1 MNMIAKLF
9 APKTAITSATI
20 RAEIERAESKIA
32 AHRAQLEGVLAG
44 IAVMNDNQHAQ
55 AEADA
60 AAIKR
65 AIMRLEARANHLTAE
80 LPNAVA
86 AEEAAAKIAA
96 DDALRHRAEAARKAN
111 TKEAA
116 KLIADYAVHAA
127 RVAEVIAK
135 LEALDIETMAV
146 NAALRSNPVAE
157 PVLVY
162 DAIHRRSPDR
172 PADERRAVRKCW
184 VYRYPGSPRDTDK
197 VKFQYE
203 APHEVVRQ
211 ADIGPDGEAI
221 PVPAVQHD
229 YYNRVLT
236 IIPTLEDREVVIER
250 VPFRAGQSEAP
261 MSSVRLPPAFAGGDY
276 IWPRNSLCVA

>member
-1 MNMIAKLF
+1 MNMISKLF
-9 APKTAITSATI
+9 APKTSITSATI
-20 RAEIERAESKIA
+20 RAEIERAEVEINS
-32 AHRAQLEGVLAG
+32 RRGQLDRVLAG
-44 IAVMNDNQHAQ
+44 IALMTDSQHGQ

-65 AIMRLEARANHLTAE
+65 AILRLEARANHLAAE
-80 LPNAVA
+80 LPNVVA
-86 AEEAAAKIAA
+86 AEEAAAKVAA
-96 DDALRHRAEAARKAN
+96 DDALRQRAEAARKAN

-116 KLIADYAVHAA
+116 KLLADYAVNAT
-127 RVAEVIAK
+127 RLSEVIAK
-135 LEALDIETMAV
+135 LNALDVETAAV

-157 PVLVY
+157 SVLGY
-162 DAIHRRSPDR
+162 DAIHRRSADR
-172 PADERRAVRKCW
+172 PAGERRTVRKCW

-203 APHEVVRQ
+203 SPHEVVRQ

-236 IIPTLEDREVVIER
+236 IIPTLEDREVVVER
-250 VPFRAGQSEAP
+250 VSFRPGQTEAP
-261 MSSVRLPPAFAGGDY
+261 LSSVRLPPAFSGEPS
-276 IWPRNSLCVA
+276 IWPRR

>member
-1 MNMIAKLF
+1 MNMITKLF

-20 RAEIERAESKIA
+20 RAEIERAESEITAYSAK
-32 AHRAQLEGVLAG
+32 LEGMLAG
-44 IAVMNDNQHAQ
+44 IAVMNDSQHAQ

-65 AIMRLEARANHLTAE
+65 AIMRLEARANHLAAE
-80 LPNAVA
+80 LPNVIA
-86 AEEAAAKIAA
+86 AEEADAKAA
-96 DDALRHRAEAARKAN
+96 DDEALRQRAEAARKAN

-116 KLIADYAVHAA
+116 KLLADYAAHAA
-127 RVAEVIAK
+127 WVAEVIAK
-135 LEALDIETMAV
+135 LEALDIETTAV
-146 NAALRSNPVAE
+146 NAALRSNPVAAT
-157 PVLVY
+157 VAGY

-211 ADIGPDGEAI
+211 ADIGRDGEAV

-229 YYNRVLT
+229 YYGRVLT
-236 IIPTLEDREVVIER
+236 IIPTIEDREIVIER
-250 VPFRAGQSEAP
+250 VSFRPGLSEAP
-261 MSSVRLPPAFAGGDY
+261 LSSVRLPSAFSAEPF
-276 IWPRNSLCVA
+276 IWPRGSRQ

>member
-1 MNMIAKLF
+1 MNMITKLF

-20 RAEIERAESKIA
+20 RVEIERAESEIT
-32 AHRAQLEGVLAG
+32 AHRAQLERVLAG
-44 IAVMNDNQHAQ
+44 IAVMNDSQHAQ

-65 AIMRLEARANHLTAE
+65 AVMRLEARANHLAAE
-80 LPNAVA
+80 LPNVTA
-86 AEEAAAKIAA
+86 AEEAAAKAAA
-96 DDALRHRAEAARKAN
+96 DDALRQRAEAARKAN

-116 KLIADYAVHAA
+116 KLLADYAAYAA

-135 LEALDIETMAV
+135 LEALDIETAAV
-146 NAALRSNPVAE
+146 NAALRSNPIADTVAA
-157 PVLVY
+157 Y
-162 DAIHRRSPDR
+162 DAIHRRSPAR
-172 PADERRAVRKCW
+172 PAGERCAVRKCW

-211 ADIGPDGEAI
+211 ADIDRDGKAI

-229 YYNRVLT
+229 YYGRALT

-250 VPFRAGQSEAP
+250 VSFRAGQSEAP
-261 MSSVRLPPAFAGGDY
+261 LSSVRLPPAFAGEDH
-276 IWPRNSLCVA
+276 IWPRK

>member
-1 MNMIAKLF
+1 MNMISKLF

-20 RAEIERAESKIA
+20 RAEIERAESEIT
-32 AHRAQLEGVLAG
+32 AHSAQLEGVLAG
-44 IAVMNDNQHAQ
+44 IAVMNDSQHAQ

-65 AIMRLEARANHLTAE
+65 AITRLEARANHLAAE
-80 LPNAVA
+80 LPNVIA
-86 AEEAAAKIAA
+86 AEEAAAKVAS
-96 DDALRHRAEAARKAN
+96 DDALRQRAEAARKAN

-116 KLIADYAVHAA
+116 KLLADYAVHAT
-127 RVAEVIAK
+127 RVSEVIAK
-135 LEALDIETMAV
+135 LEALDIETTAV

-157 PVLVY
+157 NVAGY

-172 PADERRAVRKCW
+172 QAGERRAVRKCW

-197 VKFQYE
+197 TKFQYE

-211 ADIGPDGEAI
+211 ADIGRDGKAI

-229 YYNRVLT
+229 YYGRVLT
-236 IIPTLEDREVVIER
+236 IIPTLEDREVVFER
-250 VPFRAGQSEAP
+250 VSFRPGQTEATL
-261 MSSVRLPPAFAGGDY
+261 SSVRLPPAFSAEPSF
-276 IWPRNSLCVA
+276 WPRG

>member
-1 MNMIAKLF
+1 MNLLTKLF
-9 APKTAITSATI
+9 APKTAITAATI
-20 RAEIERAESKIA
+20 RAEIERAESEIT
-32 AHRAQLEGVLAG
+32 AHRAKHEALLAG
-44 IAVMNDNQHAQ
+44 IATMDDATHQK

-65 AIMRLEARANHLTAE
+65 AIMRLEARANHLATE
-80 LPNAVA
+80 LPNVIA
-86 AEEAAAKIAA
+86 AEEAAAKVAA
-96 DDALRHRAEAARKAN
+96 DEALRQRAEAARKAN
-111 TKEAA
+111 TKQAA
-116 KLIADYAVHAA
+116 KLLADYAVHAA
-127 RVAEVIAK
+127 RVAEVIAN
-135 LEALDIETMAV
+135 LEALDIETTTV

-157 PVLVY
+157 TVVGY

-172 PADERRAVRKCW
+172 PAGERRAVRKCW

-197 VKFQYE
+197 AKFQYE

-221 PVPAVQHD
+221 PVSAIQHD

-250 VPFRAGQSEAP
+250 VSFRPGRSEEP
-261 MSSVRLPPAFAGGDY
+261 LSSVRLPPAFSGEDH
-276 IWPRNSLCVA
+276 IWPRG

>member
-20 RAEIERAESKIA
+20 RAEIERAESEIT

-44 IAVMNDNQHAQ
+44 IAAMNDSQHAQ

-65 AIMRLEARANHLTAE
+65 AIMRLEARANHLAAE
-80 LPNAVA
+80 LPNVIV
-86 AEEAAAKIAA
+86 AEEADAKAAA
-96 DDALRHRAEAARKAN
+96 DDALRQRAEAARKAN

-116 KLIADYAVHAA
+116 KLLADYAVHAA

-135 LEALDIETMAV
+135 LEALDIETTAV
-146 NAALRSNPVAE
+146 NAALRSNPVADA
-157 PVLVY
+157 VAGY

-172 PADERRAVRKCW
+172 VAGERRAVRKCW

-197 VKFQYE
+197 TKFQYE

-211 ADIGPDGEAI
+211 ADIGRDGKAI
-221 PVPAVQHD
+221 PVSAVQHD
-229 YYNRVLT
+229 YYSRVIT

-250 VPFRAGQSEAP
+250 ESFRPGQSEAP
-261 MSSVRLPPAFAGGDY
+261 LSSVRLPPAFAGEDH
-276 IWPRNSLCVA
+276 IWPRKS